1 MSIDTPVEEMSREDL
16 EDEVRDLRGHIRAL
30 EARMDA
36 TNTRLERISIAA
48 FDEPLGEVNED
59 EFDSLRPRLL
69 EIEETVEKIKK
80 DQRMLVSD
88 VGGGRATPDDRA
100 KLIRQTLLNK
110 ARSNEGESGLTRD
123 QVDARLDG
131 GLHRDTLMD
140 AMKRAADGHK
150 AEGND
155 RDYTP
160 INGSSDLLPV
170 DAITFRVSDGKDKQ
184 SVVSMDL
191 EDSTA
196 TEVRQNLTTEQSDGG
211 GEKQP

>member
-1 MSIDTPVEEMSREDL
+1 MSVDTPLEEMSRDDL
-16 EDEVRDLRGHIRAL
+16 ENEVKDLRRRVRHL

-36 TNTRLERISIAA
+36 TNTRVERMSIAA
-48 FDEPLGEVNED
+48 FDEPLEELNED

-80 DQRMLVSD
+80 DQQMLVSD

-100 KLIRQTLLNK
+100 KLVRQTLLNK
-110 ARSNEGESGLTRD
+110 ARSNEGEAAMTRD

-140 AMKRAADGHK
+140 AMKRAADGHE
-150 AEGND
+150 AEDSN

-160 INGSSDLLPV
+160 INGSSDLQPV

-184 SVVSMDL
+184 SLVTMNL

-196 TEVRQNLTTEQSDGG
+196 TEVRQNLTTEQPDEG
-211 GEKQP
+211 GE